1 MQIRFVIAFLS
12 LFGATFPAH
21 ADSELV
27 LLHYDLEIASYCGLV
42 DDQVLL
48 GFQAL
53 LLQITE
59 SEQSAKS
66 EIEQARMQAWKEAH
80 REWEN
85 RGLGGFRAWCKNEA
99 TQAAQRLRA
108 NADLETKQ

>member
-1 MQIRFVIAFLS
+1 MQIRILIAYLS
-12 LFGATFPAH
+12 LVGTTFPAH

-27 LLHYDLEIASYCGLV
+27 LLYYDLEIASYCGLV
-42 DDQVLL
+42 DDQVVL

-53 LLQITE
+53 LLEKKE
-59 SEQSAKS
+59 SEQLTKS
-66 EIEQARMQAWKEAH
+66 EMEQARMQAWKEAH

-85 RGLGGFRAWCKNEA
+85 RGLGGFRSWCKNEA

-108 NADLETKQ
+108 NADLEMKQ

>member
-1 MQIRFVIAFLS
+1 MQIRLLIAFIS
-12 LFGATFPAH
+12 LAGAALPAH

-27 LLHYDLEIASYCGLV
+27 MLHYDLEIASYCGLV

-53 LLQITE
+53 LLQKLE
-59 SEQSAKS
+59 LEQLSKS
-66 EIEQARMQAWKEAH
+66 ELEQARMQAWKEAH

-99 TQAAQRLRA
+99 AQAAQRLRA
-108 NADLETKQ
+108 NADLDKNP